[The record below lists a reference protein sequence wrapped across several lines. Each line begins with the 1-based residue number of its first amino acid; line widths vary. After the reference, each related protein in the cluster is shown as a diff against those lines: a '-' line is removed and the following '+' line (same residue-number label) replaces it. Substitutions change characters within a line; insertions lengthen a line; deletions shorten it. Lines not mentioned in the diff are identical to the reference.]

1 MTNLF
6 SLATRYARFKG
17 TRIIEGAYKIH
28 DEDGTIVFVLESGPK
43 LRMTGA
49 EMSQA
54 IDAVVLKPKA
64 GVVDLSDGVNDA
76 EAALAG
82 KALQARK
89 KKEKKYDPV
98 PSL

>member
-43 LRMTGA
+43 LRMTEA

-54 IDAVVLKPKA
+54 IDAVVQSKPKA
-64 GVVDLSDGVNDA
+64 GVVDLSDGVDA
-76 EAALAG
+76 GEASLAG
-82 KALQARK
+82 KALNKARK
-89 KKEKKYDPV
+89 EKP
-98 PSL
+98 

>member
-43 LRMTGA
+43 LRMTEA

-54 IDAVVLKPKA
+54 IDAVVSKPKA
-64 GVVDLSDGVNDA
+64 GVVDLSDGVDA
-76 EAALAG
+76 GEASLAG
-82 KALQARK
+82 KALNKARK
-89 KKEKKYDPV
+89 EKP
-98 PSL
+98 

>member
-6 SLATRYARFKG
+6 SLATKYARLKG

-54 IDAVVLKPKA
+54 IDAVVQSKPKA
-64 GVVDLSDGVNDA
+64 GKIDLSDGVDA
-76 EAALAG
+76 GEASLAG
-82 KALQARK
+82 KALNKARK
-89 KKEKKYDPV
+89 EKP
-98 PSL
+98 